1 MTGPQ
6 AFAKGEPKEPEAARK
21 GAGFP
26 QASRAVGGA
35 RGQSSPLID
44 RGVIPILD
52 RSRSRLRIPREI
64 LPEAIRQASREGLA
78 SPLATVRMET
88 GGIIAGGRLDPIV
101 AAMLNVIAEASLM
114 LTIEVELEGDASE
127 TTIWATPARAVI
139 TSSLDPELVDVFP
152 VRLPRLPETLTDVIM
167 LRPPDSVAA
176 QAITVAA
183 DAYHRAEEESRQRP
197 DAARAALD
205 GAGLDEGDVD
215 LLLALQAQSTR
226 RWRVSSTWATED
238 GQETARLSGF
248 DAGARGQW
256 LVAVGL
262 DDEGEE
268 ASLTFSPQGDG
279 DTLRALRDVLPRRWV
294 GTPLTPR
301 PTKTAR
307 R

>member
-1 MTGPQ
+1 V
-6 AFAKGEPKEPEAARK
+6 A
-21 GAGFP
+21 
-26 QASRAVGGA
+26 GA

-88 GGIIAGGRLDPIV
+88 GGIIAEGRLDPIV
-101 AAMLNVIAEASLM
+101 AALLNVIAEASLM
-114 LTIEVELEGDASE
+114 LTIEVELEGDGSE

-139 TSSLDPELVDVFP
+139 TSSLDPELVDISP

-167 LRPPDSVAA
+167 LRPPDAVAT
-176 QAITVAA
+176 QAVTVAA
-183 DAYHRAEEESRQRP
+183 DAYRRAGEARHRP
-197 DAARAALD
+197 DAARAALEQE
-205 GAGLDEGDVD
+205 AGLGDDDVD
-215 LLLALQAQSTR
+215 LLLAILAPSTR
-226 RWRVSSTWATED
+226 RWHVRSTWATEE
-238 GQETARLSGF
+238 GRETAQLTGF

-256 LVAVGL
+256 LLEVGL
-262 DDEGEE
+262 DAEGNE
-268 ASLTFSPQGDG
+268 STLTFAPQGDG
-279 DTLRALRDVLPRRWV
+279 DTLRALRDVLPRRWI
-294 GTPLTPR
+294 GTPLNPR

>member
-1 MTGPQ
+1 MAGPQ
-6 AFAKGEPKEPEAARK
+6 AT
-21 GAGFP
+21 
-26 QASRAVGGA
+26 RAVGGA

-88 GGIIAGGRLDPIV
+88 GGIITDGRLDPIV
-101 AAMLNVIAEASLM
+101 AALLNVVAEASLM
-114 LTIEVELEGDASE
+114 LTIEVELEGDVSE

-139 TSSLDPELVDVFP
+139 TSSLDPELVDVSP

-167 LRPPDSVAA
+167 LRPPDAVAA
-176 QAITVAA
+176 HGVTV
-183 DAYHRAEEESRQRP
+183 DAGAYRRAEEARHRP
-197 DAARAALD
+197 DAARAALTE
-205 GAGLDEGDVD
+205 AGLGDDDVD
-215 LLLALQAQSTR
+215 LLLAIQAPSTR
-226 RWRVSSTWATED
+226 RWHVGSTWATEA
-238 GQETARLSGF
+238 GQETAQITGF

-256 LVAVGL
+256 LLEVGL
-262 DDEGEE
+262 DAEGDE
-268 ASLTFSPQGDG
+268 STLTLTPQGDG

>member
-1 MTGPQ
+1 V
-6 AFAKGEPKEPEAARK
+6 FAKGEPKEP
-21 GAGFP
+21 GGLP
-26 QASRAVGGA
+26 QATRAVGGA

-88 GGIIAGGRLDPIV
+88 GGIIADGRLDPIV

-114 LTIEVELEGDASE
+114 LTIEVELEGDVSE

-139 TSSLDPELVDVFP
+139 TSSLDPELVDVAP

-167 LRPPDSVAA
+167 LRPPDAVAA
-176 QAITVAA
+176 HPVTVEAGA
-183 DAYHRAEEESRQRP
+183 FRRAEEARHRP
-197 DAARAALD
+197 EAARAALAE
-205 GAGLDEGDVD
+205 AGLGDDDVD
-215 LLLALQAQSTR
+215 LLLALRAPSTR
-226 RWRVSSTWATED
+226 RWQVTSTWATDD
-238 GQETARLSGF
+238 GREVARLTGF

-256 LVAVGL
+256 LVEVTADADGN
-262 DDEGEE
+262 ES
-268 ASLTFSPQGDG
+268 SLTFAPQGDG
-279 DTLRALRDVLPRRWV
+279 DTLRALRDVLPRRWI

>member
-1 MTGPQ
+1 M
-6 AFAKGEPKEPEAARK
+6 A
-21 GAGFP
+21 
-26 QASRAVGGA
+26 GA

-88 GGIIAGGRLDPIV
+88 GGIIADGRLDPIV

-139 TSSLDPELVDVFP
+139 TSSLDPELVDVSP

-167 LRPPDSVAA
+167 LRPPDAVAA
-176 QAITVAA
+176 QTVTVAA
-183 DAYHRAEEESRQRP
+183 DPYRRAEEARHRP
-197 DAARAALD
+197 DAARAALE
-205 GAGLDEGDVD
+205 EGGVSGDDVD
-215 LLLALQAQSTR
+215 LLLAIQAPSTR
-226 RWRVSSTWATED
+226 RWHVTSTWATD
-238 GQETARLSGF
+238 SGRETAQLTGF

-256 LVAVGL
+256 LLEAEL
-262 DDEGEE
+262 DAEGREN
-268 ASLTFSPQGDG
+268 SLTFAPQGDG
-279 DTLRALRDVLPRRWV
+279 DTLRALRDVLPRRWI

>member
-1 MTGPQ
+1 MAGPQ
-6 AFAKGEPKEPEAARK
+6 AT
-21 GAGFP
+21 
-26 QASRAVGGA
+26 RAVGGA

-88 GGIIAGGRLDPIV
+88 GGIIADGRLDPIV

-114 LTIEVELEGDASE
+114 LSIEVELEGDTSE

-139 TSSLDPELVDVFP
+139 TSSLDPELVDVSP

-176 QAITVAA
+176 QAVTVAA
-183 DAYHRAEEESRQRP
+183 DAYGRAEEARHRP
-197 DAARAALD
+197 DAARAELD
-205 GAGLDEGDVD
+205 GTGLAQADVD
-215 LLLALQAQSTR
+215 LLLALQAPSTR
-226 RWRVSSTWATED
+226 RWKVCSTWATED
-238 GQETARLSGF
+238 GQETAELTGF
-248 DAGARGQW
+248 DAGSRGQW
-256 LVAVGL
+256 LLEVGL
-262 DDEGEE
+262 DPEGA
-268 ASLTFSPQGDG
+268 ASTLTFSPQGDG
-279 DTLRALRDVLPRRWV
+279 DTLRALRDVLPRRWI

>member
-1 MTGPQ
+1 VAEPQ
-6 AFAKGEPKEPEAARK
+6 AT
-21 GAGFP
+21 
-26 QASRAVGGA
+26 RAVGGA

-64 LPEAIRQASREGLA
+64 LPEALRQASREGLA

-88 GGIIAGGRLDPIV
+88 GGIIADGRLDPIV

-139 TSSLDPELVDVFP
+139 TSSLDPELVDVSP

-167 LRPPDSVAA
+167 LRPPDAVSDHPV
-176 QAITVAA
+176 TVAA
-183 DAYHRAEEESRQRP
+183 EAYRRAQEARHQPE
-197 DAARAALD
+197 AARDALSE
-205 GAGLDEGDVD
+205 AGLGDGDID
-215 LLLALQAQSTR
+215 LLLALLAPSTR
-226 RWRVSSTWATED
+226 WWHVTSTWATED
-238 GQETARLSGF
+238 GREVARITGF

-256 LVAVGL
+256 LL
-262 DDEGEE
+262 EEGVDTDAE
-268 ASLTFSPQGDG
+268 ASSLTFAPQGDG

-294 GTPLTPR
+294 GTPLNPR
-301 PTKTAR
+301 PVKTAR